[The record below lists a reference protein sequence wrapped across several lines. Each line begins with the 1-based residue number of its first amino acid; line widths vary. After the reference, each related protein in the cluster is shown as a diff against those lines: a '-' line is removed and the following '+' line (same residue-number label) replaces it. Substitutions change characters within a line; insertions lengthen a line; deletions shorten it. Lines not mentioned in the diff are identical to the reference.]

1 MSVVALADGCNWGTK
16 PQEAAILA
24 SNELVSYIGFRY
36 HLITDV
42 RTMGR
47 NLLKAFMM
55 AHKKIIAP
63 KEDVWDA
70 GTTTLLGGIAMQ
82 LQPDAS
88 AEPSAPK
95 QWALVCASVGDC
107 KAFVYSPST
116 HLIREIT
123 VGNRNNLIDASDC
136 GGRLG
141 PYKGNGTSREE
152 RLRAASDIC
161 LLVVLANRRPRLA
174 QLEPLLSTN

>member
-1 MSVVALADGCNWGTK
+1 VIVHQLAFGLIRWLQLYSNMTVVALADGCNWGTK

-24 SNELVSYIGFRY
+24 SNELVSYIGVRCQNI
-36 HLITDV
+36 LDV

-70 GTTTLLGGIAMQ
+70 GTTTLLGGVVMPIAES
-82 LQPDAS
+82 PADS
-88 AEPSAPK
+88 K
-95 QWALVCASVGDC
+95 QWAFVCASVGDC
-107 KAFVYSPST
+107 KAFLYSSLT
-116 HLIREIT
+116 KRFHEIT
-123 VGNRNNLIDASDC
+123 AGNRNNLTDASDC

-141 PYKGNGTSREE
+141 PYKGNGMR
-152 RLRAASDIC
+152 
-161 LLVVLANRRPRLA
+161 V
-174 QLEPLLSTN
+174 